1 MQKSLPGSGC
11 IWNYGCDVCK
21 ENLLFQLTKRS
32 LLALNNSKW
41 NFQKQFQ
48 MEFSELLVTHRWTEN
63 RSRITEPAMAHSA
76 ISCTKSLSLDFVNQ
90 NTIHPCRIKKWMQ
103 YSGLFATHEFV
114 QGILHKKWL
123 QRCPTHHHSNHA
135 QELLP
140 WNFTIALYQPWHS
153 IQHHQREIQS
163 NHASQDNWS

>member
-103 YSGLFATHEFV
+103 YSGLFAKHEFIPV
-114 QGILHKKWL
+114 VSRNECNIRACL
-123 QRCPTHHHSNHA
+123 QRMNSYKEFCIKNGSRDVLPTITATMHRNCYH
-135 QELLP
+135 
-140 WNFTIALYQPWHS
+140 
-153 IQHHQREIQS
+153 EI
-163 NHASQDNWS
+163 SQ